1 MARLGIVSA
10 ATILQA
16 ATANSAA
23 TYTPNRLLAENIF
36 TSFDDVVV
44 NQPDDNSLPATGGVM
59 IDPQSQK
66 PLRRDFDGEFTW
78 LATIT
83 PRKLD
88 PNQALPTVSNN
99 YTLSIVV
106 FDRRLVPRPL
116 NSNTISLVGE
126 ATVLVD
132 AATMGSG
139 IGGGDMNLRSDNSD
153 LLDNLVRPN
162 QWIMLTRREGRWN
175 SPTNGSPVRHQP
187 VSGRRSNGI
196 ECSARLHRAGRG
208 AVDRGRKIP
217 AVDHVGRPRLA
228 TRRRRRPANLRL
240 PVRRRR
246 GGHSTHDSFG
256 GAIDLESVRKLVG
269 GKR

>member
-1 MARLGIVSA
+1 MARLSIVSA

-16 ATANSAA
+16 ATATSPA

-66 PLRRDFDGEFTW
+66 PLHRDFDGEFTW

-83 PRKLD
+83 PRELD

-99 YTLSIVV
+99 YILSIVV

-116 NSNTISLVGE
+116 SASTISLVGE

-175 SPTNGSPVRHQP
+175 NPTNGSAASPTNFWPAFKWYRVLSAAPTEPVVAPLTGPGKFQRSITLAGPDWQP
-187 VSGRRSNGI
+187 VAFGGQPTFA
-196 ECSARLHRAGRG
+196 CLFDG
-208 AVDRGRKIP
+208 AV
-217 AVDHVGRPRLA
+217 AVIQRTIH
-228 TRRRRRPANLRL
+228 
-240 PVRRRR
+240 
-246 GGHSTHDSFG
+246 
-256 GAIDLESVRKLVG
+256 LEGPSIWNQ
-269 GKR
+269 